1 MKRIVFCS
9 SVALLLA
16 GIAAISAG
24 AGGSYNSVS
33 GAGWR
38 GSPPNP
44 TVAIRHFEVSAHD
57 GPNGVTGQFS
67 EDQKGNP
74 TATFRGDVKC
84 LVVTGNQAIVGGVIT
99 SSDDPAN
106 VGTGFAIGFQDN
118 ANPNPDMVTLTDF
131 QISPP
136 PQTAADC
143 AAESFLFTDAPVLPF
158 VRGNVVVN
166 GA

>member
-24 AGGSYNSVS
+24 AGGSYNSVT

-38 GSPPNP
+38 GSPSDP

-67 EDQKGNP
+67 EDQKSFPLAN
-74 TATFRGDVKC
+74 FRGDVKC

-99 SSDDPAN
+99 SSDDPTN
-106 VGTGFAIGFQDN
+106 VGTGFAIGFIDN
-118 ANPNPDMVTLTDF
+118 ASPTPDMVTLTDTGE
-131 QISPP
+131 PP
-136 PQTAADC
+136 ILTAADC
-143 AAESFLFTDAPVLPF
+143 AAESFLFTDVPVLPF
-158 VRGNVVVN
+158 VRGNVVVH